1 MKEPTKLFNKN
12 FFLLWQGQLV
22 SRMGNSIFTFAITIW
37 IRDVFNSTTLLGL
50 LGTVAGIPI
59 VILSVFG
66 GVFADRFSR
75 RKIIIICDLLNGI
88 AILSLAA
95 IFFLFPGSPDII
107 VIGIFFTYILASI
120 IISFFGPAISAAI
133 PDIVPKS
140 KVAGANS
147 MGQMSG
153 NLSQFLGPGIGP
165 QLISFLGYPLL
176 VLLDGISYIFSAISE
191 IFIKIPQEI
200 PEKSKK
206 LKDQFSIFKQDIG
219 EGLNYIMQNQGL
231 KRLVFISVFMSFFAT
246 PITILLSFFVR
257 DFLNANDNWLGA
269 IMIGFGI
276 GNFFGFMSAG
286 IFKIRGG
293 TRSKIMI
300 LFLILQ
306 GLGYI
311 LLGLVRVPYQAVI
324 ITFAGGILNGFILI
338 NITTILQLTTPSNI
352 RGRVLGVL
360 TTISI
365 SIVPLGMGLS
375 GYIADLLDQNIPLL
389 YIISGASI
397 FFLSLYAT
405 SGSAFR
411 KFISYEAK
419 EEMEPTGFTYNIRTL
434 GSSELYVI
442 NQIKEKE
449 LI

>member
-1 MKEPTKLFNKN
+1 
-12 FFLLWQGQLV
+12 
-22 SRMGNSIFTFAITIW
+22 
-37 IRDVFNSTTLLGL
+37 
-50 LGTVAGIPI
+50 
-59 VILSVFG
+59 
-66 GVFADRFSR
+66 
-75 RKIIIICDLLNGI
+75 LLNGI
-88 AILSLAA
+88 AILGLAA

-107 VIGIFFTYILASI
+107 VIGIFITYMLAST

-140 KVAGANS
+140 KVTGANS
-147 MGQMSG
+147 MGQISG
-153 NLSQFLGPGIGP
+153 QLSQFLGPGIGP
-165 QLISFLGYPLL
+165 QLISILGYPLL
-176 VLLDGISYIFSAISE
+176 VLLDGVSYLFSAISE

-206 LKDQFSIFKQDIG
+206 LKDQFLIFKQDIG
-219 EGLNYIMQNQGL
+219 EGLNFIMKNPGL
-231 KRLVFISVFMSFFAT
+231 KRLVLISVFISFFAT
-246 PITILLSFFVR
+246 PITILLPFFVR

-269 IMIGFGI
+269 MMIAFGL

-293 TRSKIMI
+293 TRCKIII

-311 LLGLVRVPYQAVI
+311 LLGLVHIPYHAVI
-324 ITFAGGILNGFILI
+324 ITFAGGIVNGFILI

-365 SIVPLGMGLS
+365 SIMPLGMGLS

-434 GSSELYVI
+434 GPSELYVI

-449 LI
+449 